1 MPEEHE
7 DSERNGEDAPNK
19 EVVMEERESAEI
31 KNRRAKLA
39 KLRIQWAENQRQIN
53 ELEELLKFRYNT
65 PSSDSI
71 RVRGE
76 MAS

>member
-1 MPEEHE
+1 
-7 DSERNGEDAPNK
+7 
-19 EVVMEERESAEI
+19 MEERESAEI

>member
-7 DSERNGEDAPNK
+7 ESERNGQDAPNL

-39 KLRIQWAENQRQIN
+39 KLRLQWAENQRQIA
-53 ELEELLKFRYNT
+53 ELEELLKFKYNT
-65 PSSDSI
+65 PSQ
-71 RVRGE
+71 VLNQT
-76 MAS
+76 